1 MTQIY
6 FSKTLTIIAVAAMV
20 IGCIDYIAGIIAA
33 KKEHVK
39 AEDISKMKKLVVAGN
54 ILVCFGMI
62 LFGIS
67 GIPKSI
73 NGYQI
78 GNLLGVLAGGL
89 FLLSGV
95 KASKDV
101 QRCENRVRKEI
112 SPEEDFR
119 YFEDDVYAE
128 IAETASG
135 KEKARFMKLYKIP
148 IEKVLYFEDITKQA
162 YEGDIASVASLAVLE
177 CIFLVAVFLRHSL
190 LGAALFTITC
200 MMIIRFASEI
210 KREKKIV
217 YYYIVKEEEKP
228 CLK

>member
-95 KASKDV
+95 KASEDV

-135 KEKARFMKLYKIP
+135 KEKARFMK
-148 IEKVLYFEDITKQA
+148 
-162 YEGDIASVASLAVLE
+162 
-177 CIFLVAVFLRHSL
+177 LVAVFLRHSL

>member
-6 FSKTLTIIAVAAMV
+6 FSKTLTIIAVVAMV

-39 AEDISKMKKLVVAGN
+39 AEDISKMKKLVVVGN
-54 ILVCFGMI
+54 ILVCSGMI

-73 NGYQI
+73 DGYQT

-95 KASKDV
+95 KASEDV

-112 SPEEDFR
+112 SPEEDLR

-128 IAETASG
+128 IAETESG
-135 KEKARFMKLYKIP
+135 KERARLMKLYNIP
-148 IEKVLYFEDITKQA
+148 IEKVLYFEDTTKRA
-162 YEGDIASVASLAVLE
+162 YEGDMASVASLAVLG
-177 CIFLVAVFLRHSL
+177 CLFLAVMFLRHSL

-200 MMIIRFASEI
+200 MMIIRLASEI
-210 KREKKIV
+210 KREKRIV
-217 YYYIVKEEEKP
+217 YLIALPKRRKNHV
-228 CLK
+228 

>member
-20 IGCIDYIAGIIAA
+20 IGCIGFIADIITS

-39 AEDISKMKKLVVAGN
+39 VDDISKMKKLVAAGN
-54 ILVCFGMI
+54 ILVCSGMI

-73 NGYQI
+73 DGYQT

-95 KASKDV
+95 KASEDV
-101 QRCENRVRKEI
+101 KRCENRVRKEI

-135 KEKARFMKLYKIP
+135 KEKTRLMNLYKVP

-162 YEGDIASVASLAVLE
+162 YEGDIASVASLVVLG
-177 CIFLVAVFLRHSL
+177 CIFLAVAFLRHSL

-200 MMIIRFASEI
+200 MIIIRLASEI
-210 KREKKIV
+210 KREKRIIYLIALPKRRKNHV
-217 YYYIVKEEEKP
+217 
-228 CLK
+228 